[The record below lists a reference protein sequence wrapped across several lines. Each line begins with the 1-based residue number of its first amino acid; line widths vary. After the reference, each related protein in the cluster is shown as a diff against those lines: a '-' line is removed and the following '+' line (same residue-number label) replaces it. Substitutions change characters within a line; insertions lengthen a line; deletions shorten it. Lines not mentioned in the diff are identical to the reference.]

1 LFYFHEIVSG
11 QLCST
16 CNVEDV
22 LVIAIAGLSPTM
34 LNIYQVNRL
43 EIFSQQ
49 GKKLFSDKA

>member
-11 QLCST
+11 QLCSM

-22 LVIAIAGLSPTM
+22 LAIAGLSPTM